1 MAKASPDKLGT
12 SRPKVM
18 PDDLD
23 DDVDVALVTIAAFEE
38 GEVDDN
44 ESASGKRYTAFLSFH
59 ELGEKVLYL
68 NKTQMEYL
76 IAGLGSDDTDDWADQ
91 QIPIER
97 IKKQFGSKSFDKVW
111 VVHNDEWGEHG
122 LKTAR
127 RKRVA
132 KTVTKKVAKKRTA
145 KRKPRSRR

>member
-1 MAKASPDKLGT
+1 MAKARPDKLGT

-18 PDDLD
+18 PDDLED
-23 DDVDVALVTIAAFEE
+23 DVALVTIAAFEE
-38 GEVDDN
+38 GEVDDA

-76 IAGLGSDDTDDWADQ
+76 IAGLGSDDTDDWVDQ

-97 IKKQFGSKSFDKVW
+97 TRKQFGSKSFDKVW
-111 VVHNDEWGEHG
+111 VAHNDEWTDLGVG
-122 LKTAR
+122 RPR
-127 RKRVA
+127 RRRVKKATKA
-132 KTVTKKVAKKRTA
+132 KGKRT
-145 KRKPRSRR
+145 KRSRARS